1 MNRDEYIMA
10 NIGDPVLVNGNAK
23 ESGTK
28 ANIVKFH
35 NDRTGDGMYHGKIR
49 VRFEDGSEKTYSHY
63 FLTVFKKDMVEKKH
77 RVPQLRV
84 WWSDQFTGF
93 YPVSTSAV
101 VVAGTAERAAEILN
115 HLLKV
120 KGLPGDAK
128 VEDMHEVKTFVESV
142 QIINDGDY

>member
-63 FLTVFKKDMVEKKH
+63 FLTVFKKDMVEKKNTAFLNYEFGGMTSLRAFILLAH
-77 RVPQLRV
+77 RQ
-84 WWSDQFTGF
+84 
-93 YPVSTSAV
+93 
-101 VVAGTAERAAEILN
+101 
-115 HLLKV
+115 
-120 KGLPGDAK
+120 
-128 VEDMHEVKTFVESV
+128 
-142 QIINDGDY
+142 